1 MQIFCPVCL
10 ITCLL
15 GYIALYF
22 GKNDLWIMT
31 SSLWCFLPAG
41 PIPTRLFQE
50 DPWGGLLKSPEV
62 HGCTLTCCPASSSS
76 DSKLHNLMVTTAKAV
91 FILCISNKAFPVVT
105 WGQAAHHSLW
115 NCPPSGRCHQHF
127 PGTSWT
133 VCGLLCCFSGRCQAS
148 ESPTQE
154 AGSVAV
160 RLQLL

>member
-1 MQIFCPVCL
+1 MTEIPCSSMQIFCPVCL

-76 DSKLHNLMVTTAKAV
+76 DSKIHNLMVTTAKA
-91 FILCISNKAFPVVT
+91 A
-105 WGQAAHHSLW
+105 
-115 NCPPSGRCHQHF
+115 
-127 PGTSWT
+127 
-133 VCGLLCCFSGRCQAS
+133 
-148 ESPTQE
+148 SPTRPFLLLHEAKQHTIPCGTVHHQE
-154 AGSVAV
+154 GVINTFQEHPGLFVACCAASLADV
-160 RLQLL
+160 RQVKVPHRKQVL